1 MNRLQRYIFLA
12 VFGACLGGV
21 GLFVFILITG
31 NAMRDILGL
40 LADGR
45 ITFSIFFDLLMLL
58 MPYAVSFA
66 MPLGMLIGVLVVF
79 GRLSANHELTA
90 MRAAGLSIWSIS
102 APVVFIALLGSFA
115 AVWINGYHAPESRA
129 AYRAILD
136 DIVRTDPL
144 RFIIPN
150 TFIHEFPGYIIYVEE
165 RREETLR
172 HLWVWELDEQRR
184 AVRLLRAEEGR
195 FSYDE
200 AQDSLIM
207 TIRNGFT
214 ELRDEDD
221 PDNVQRI
228 LPTLSFNDARIRLP
242 LDNLL
247 GGGPRP
253 RRISTLTFPQLV
265 ELRQDYRSD
274 RLHRAVGEEDADL
287 LYREQIRV
295 QYHMSRNLAMA
306 FSIFSLSLLGVPL
319 GIQARRTETY
329 ANMGLALMIALSY
342 YLAMIIIGWTED
354 SPEIRPDILVW
365 MPNFVCQSAGI
376 ALLVRA
382 NQSR

>member
-1 MNRLQRYIFLA
+1 MNRLQRYLFFSVL
-12 VFGACLGGV
+12 GACIGGV

-45 ITFSIFFDLLMLL
+45 ITFSIFFDLLLLL
-58 MPYAVSFA
+58 MPYAISFA

-79 GRLSANHELTA
+79 GRVSASHELTA

-102 APVVFIALLGSFA
+102 APVVFIALLGTFA
-115 AVWINGYHAPESRA
+115 AIWINGYHAPESRA

-144 RFIIPN
+144 RFIVPRTI
-150 TFIHEFPGYIIYVEE
+150 IHEFPGYVIYVEE
-165 RREETLR
+165 RRAETLR

-184 AVRLLRAEEGR
+184 AVRLLRAEEGT
-195 FSYDE
+195 FTYDE
-200 AQDSLIM
+200 EVDALIL

-214 ELRDEDD
+214 ELRDEDN
-221 PDNVQRI
+221 PDNVQQI

-242 LDNLL
+242 LDNLFTA
-247 GGGPRP
+247 GPRP
-253 RRISTLTFPQLV
+253 QRVSTLTLPQLV
-265 ELRQDYRSD
+265 ERRQEYRVERLYGSSERSD
-274 RLHRAVGEEDADL
+274 EE
-287 LYREQIRV
+287 LYREQIRT

-306 FSIFSLSLLGVPL
+306 FSIFSLSLLGIPL
-319 GIQARRTETY
+319 GIQARRKETY
-329 ANMGLALMIALSY
+329 ANMGLALSIALVY
-342 YLAMIIIGWTED
+342 YLVMIIIGWAED
-354 SPEIRPDILVW
+354 SPDVRPDILIW
-365 MPNFVCQSAGI
+365 MPNFVCQSAGF